1 MTPFNQS
8 VLVLLVLVIGMLVLQ
23 LKRMENRKS

>member
-1 MTPFNQS
+1 MTPLNQS
-8 VLVLLVLVIGMLVLQ
+8 VLILLVLVIGMLVLQ